1 MNFKIIGTGSARP
14 ACVKTNNDLAEFLDT
29 SDEWIRTRTGI
40 EERHVMQD
48 GESISQLATQAA
60 QAALQ
65 NAGTDPQELDFIIC
79 STIRGDYITPSM
91 ACIVAKNLGVQCM
104 AFDMN
109 AACSGFIYA
118 LDCATGYFERGRA
131 QKGLIVSAEA
141 MSKMV
146 DWKDRATCVLFG
158 DAAGAVV
165 LEKGD
170 SLLASK
176 LSSDGNVEVLN
187 IPHVYGNSPFSS
199 DEHKPSYLFM
209 DGHGV
214 YKFAVNA
221 MATGLADTI
230 AAAGLKQDEVDH
242 VLPHQA
248 NLRIIQ
254 AAMKKLDIPEDRYR
268 TNIAHYGNTSSACIP
283 VLLDELNQAGMLKR
297 GQILALTAFGG
308 GLTTGAMVIRW

>member
-40 EERHVMQD
+40 EERHVLQD
-48 GESISQLATQAA
+48 GESISQLATE
-60 QAALQ
+60 AALAALK
-65 NAGTDPQELDFIIC
+65 NSGTDPKELDFVIC

-91 ACIVAKNLGVQCM
+91 ACIVARNLGVQCM
-104 AFDMN
+104 AFDIN

-118 LDCATGYFERGRA
+118 LDCATGFFERNRA
-131 QKGLIVSAEA
+131 QKGLVVSAEA

-146 DWKDRATCVLFG
+146 DWQDRATCVLFG

-165 LEKGD
+165 LEKGEN
-170 SLLASK
+170 LLASK
-176 LSSDGNVEVLN
+176 LTSDGNVEVLN
-187 IPHVYGNSPFSS
+187 IPHVYGNSPFSN
-199 DEHKPSYLFM
+199 DEKEPSYLYM

-221 MATGLADTI
+221 MATGLSETI
-230 AAAGLKQDEVDH
+230 AAAGLKSEDVDH

-248 NLRIIQ
+248 NMRIIQ

-308 GLTTGAMVIRW
+308 GLTTGAMVLRW

>member
-14 ACVKTNNDLAEFLDT
+14 ACVKTNNDLAQFLDT

-40 EERHVMQD
+40 EERHVLRD
-48 GESISQLATQAA
+48 GESISQLAVQAA
-60 QAALQ
+60 KAALE
-65 NAGTDPQELDFIIC
+65 NSGTDPKELDFVIC
-79 STIRGDYITPSM
+79 STIRGDYITPSL
-91 ACIVAKNLGVQCM
+91 ACIVARDLGIHCM
-104 AFDMN
+104 AFDIN

-118 LDCATGYFERGRA
+118 LDCATGFFERNRA

-146 DWKDRATCVLFG
+146 NWQDRATCVLFG

-165 LEKGD
+165 LEKGEN
-170 SLLASK
+170 LLASK
-176 LSSDGNVEVLN
+176 LTSSGNAEVLN
-187 IPHVYGNSPFSS
+187 IPHVFGNSPFSS
-199 DEHKPSYLFM
+199 DEHKPSYLYM

-221 MATGLADTI
+221 MANGLAETI
-230 AAAGLKQDEVDH
+230 EAAGLQQNEVDH

-254 AAMKKLDIPEDRYR
+254 AAMKKLDIPEDRYH

-283 VLLDELNQAGMLKR
+283 VLLDELNHAGVLKR